1 MPFLGLE
8 NVVFIVKK
16 VSFLSRT
23 LSNLVSSLILTEKKN
38 NEKIGIFEQKHG
50 LTSLEKFVFLVKK
63 VCLLYDFNSYFDQK
77 QKMEK
82 MEFFCSEA
90 WVNPFGKIY
99 RTCKN
104 FCYYSEKK
112 FLFSLKSRLACFLVL
127 F

>member
-50 LTSLEKFVFLVKK
+50 LTSLEKCNFWNFEKI
-63 VCLLYDFNSYFDQK
+63 FFSSQK
-77 QKMEK
+77 
-82 MEFFCSEA
+82 S
-90 WVNPFGKIY
+90 
-99 RTCKN
+99 
-104 FCYYSEKK
+104 
-112 FLFSLKSRLACFLVL
+112 LFIIL

>member
-50 LTSLEKFVFLVKK
+50 LTSLEKCNFGTLKKFVFLVKK
-63 VCLLYDFNSYFDQK
+63 VCLLYYFNSYFDQK

-90 WVNPFGKIY
+90 WVNPFGKMRFIGLA
-99 RTCKN
+99 KI
-104 FCYYSEKK
+104 FVIIVKK
-112 FLFSLKSRLACFLVL
+112 SFFFL
-127 F
+127 